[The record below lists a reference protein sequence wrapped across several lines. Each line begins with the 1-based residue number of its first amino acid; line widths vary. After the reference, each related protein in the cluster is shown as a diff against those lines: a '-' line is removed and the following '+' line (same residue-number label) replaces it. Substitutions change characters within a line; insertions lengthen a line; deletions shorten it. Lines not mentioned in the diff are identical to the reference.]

1 MPGITELHMGVT
13 TIHWRLICY
22 GAFFPVST
30 SKFVFQSL
38 GANLVPKAE
47 ASGGGC
53 LPFPPIPPLPDSFAL
68 FPRQLIYMTLFFPL
82 LLPLA
87 LHSSIQSAV
96 V

>member
-22 GAFFPVST
+22 GERLATFFPVST

-47 ASGGGC
+47 APRGGC
-53 LPFPPIPPLPDSFAL
+53 LPFPPIPPLT
-68 FPRQLIYMTLFFPL
+68 R
-82 LLPLA
+82 
-87 LHSSIQSAV
+87 
-96 V
+96 